1 MFYKKL
7 YRKLRLK
14 QHKPIKNLVL
24 RKRSTNTYYANGS
37 YIKVIGD
44 THGVSKIYQFR
55 TAYIPLKDVHK
66 KCKDVKFIKFN

>member
-24 RKRSTNTYYANGS
+24 WKRSTNTYYANGS

-44 THGVSKIYQFR
+44 THRVSKIY
-55 TAYIPLKDVHK
+55 
-66 KCKDVKFIKFN
+66 